1 MARQVMKWIIN
12 LAFHHILAPTVKS
25 WRSTLLGLV
34 FYGIPLALSYLHGV
48 EQILVIL
55 GSATQDVVNTA
66 DGTAQLNI
74 GVLTGQLALLGGL
87 LKAFVTKDPLQI
99 EAAVSATA
107 PRATVI
113 TRA

>member
-1 MARQVMKWIIN
+1 MNWTLTLIFRHLV
-12 LAFHHILAPTVKS
+12 APTVLS

-55 GSATQDVVNTA
+55 GHATQDVVNA
-66 DGTAQLNI
+66 VDGTEQLNI

-87 LKAFVTKDPLQI
+87 LKAFVTKDPQQI
-99 EAAVSATA
+99 EAAVNATA